1 MEPKSGAGDGRWP
14 HLLHPA
20 LSLKIERREHS
31 TFGWIKYLL
40 LLLFIKVCGGGG
52 GQESRPIL
60 WFTGP
65 FPNKAKG
72 QEAEHSRGLN

>member
-1 MEPKSGAGDGRWP
+1 MFR
-14 HLLHPA
+14 
-20 LSLKIERREHS
+20 
-31 TFGWIKYLL
+31 WIKYLL

-65 FPNKAKG
+65 FPNKAEG